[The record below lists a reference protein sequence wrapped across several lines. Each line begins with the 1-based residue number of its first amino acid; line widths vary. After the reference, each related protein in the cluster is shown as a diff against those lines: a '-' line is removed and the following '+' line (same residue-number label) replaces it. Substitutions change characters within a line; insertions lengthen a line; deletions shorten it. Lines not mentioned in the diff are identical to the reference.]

1 MKTLRE
7 RGEAADLAA
16 VLVAGEKV
24 PREIQ
29 SPLIRKELIERE
41 EASKEEEEAGEC
53 VVVVAAEGAVG
64 DLDREAVVVEAASG
78 ESENLKGEAEVI
90 DRKSSI
96 ILIPFNCKTHWLV
109 ANFRI
114 LSLKLTVSHAL
125 KLNS

>member
-64 DLDREAVVVEAASG
+64 DLDREAVEAASG

>member
-1 MKTLRE
+1 MKTLPE
-7 RGEAADLAA
+7 RGEAADLVA

-29 SPLIRKELIERE
+29 SPLIKRELIERE

-53 VVVVAAEGAVG
+53 VVVVAEGAEG
-64 DLDREAVVVEAASG
+64 DLDPAEVVVEAASG
-78 ESENLKGEAEVI
+78 GSENLKGEAEVI

-96 ILIPFNCKTHWLV
+96 MLIPFNCKTHWLV
-109 ANFRI
+109 PNFRL
-114 LSLKLTVSHAL
+114 LSLKLTVSHTL